1 MSQGNYDLHV
11 LALIVVAVVS
21 FLVVIVMFYSIVRHR
36 KQMGESVK
44 QFHRSPMVE
53 ILWTAIPILI
63 MLGLTVPAAKVLI
76 QRKET
81 VSPGI
86 SVEAMGY
93 RWRPGDI
100 VENSA

>member
-1 MSQGNYDLHV
+1 MSQGTYDLHV

-36 KQMGESVK
+36 KQKGESVK

-53 ILWTAIPILI
+53 ILWTAIPVLI
-63 MLGLTVPAAKVLI
+63 MLGLAVPAVKVLI

-81 VSPGI
+81 ASPGI
-86 SVEAMGY
+86 SVEATGY
-93 RWRPGDI
+93 KWRPGYT
-100 VENSA
+100 VAYSA